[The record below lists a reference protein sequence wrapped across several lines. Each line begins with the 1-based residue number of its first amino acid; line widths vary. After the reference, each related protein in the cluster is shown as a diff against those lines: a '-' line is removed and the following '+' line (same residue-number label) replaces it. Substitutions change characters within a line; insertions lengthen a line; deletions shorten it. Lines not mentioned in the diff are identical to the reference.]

1 MNRLWHG
8 TLKPVLLLTIVV
20 SLAHVVMVH
29 STHASDVRS
38 EPAAA
43 PHHQQHA
50 SPAEGHD
57 PGVIGVTHDQHES
70 ETCPPPAWVTHRADV
85 LDEAGTPSSAAP
97 DLSPQTAAVPVSPPP
112 AGDPPRLDGPDRQAL
127 TQVFRL

>member
-1 MNRLWHG
+1 M
-8 TLKPVLLLTIVV
+8 LKPVLLLTIVV

-29 STHASDVRS
+29 STHASDVLAES
-38 EPAAA
+38 SAA

-50 SPAEGHD
+50 SPAVHD
-57 PGVIGVTHDQHES
+57 PDAIDVAPDQHES

-85 LDEAGTPSSAAP
+85 LDEAGSS
-97 DLSPQTAAVPVSPPP
+97 SNAVPELPPLTAGAAINAPP